1 MCAGCYRSSSLSDRL
16 SEQCRPDVYLCAPP
30 WGVKTCE
37 TVTHDATAVWLR
49 TATNRRSSLSVDSM
63 KNRSDRR
70 AKPGCAMPVRA
81 HDSRTVLTANLG
93 GGVVRV
99 PTKSACVSDLVSSD
113 QLIQLSSYPAI
124 LRCPAACPAL
134 PVSSTPSG
142 SLRSPILGRHV
153 RASPSDTSTHWPLLP
168 LSLLPT
174 PGTSLTYGL
183 RRRCLA
189 PCCSSGSSVS
199 AC

>member
-1 MCAGCYRSSSLSDRL
+1 MNLADPFFPYHLDIKYCRPRLVAFQRVGSVRPLRAGQRATFPRGVVLHAGTRWASRAVISRRCVRDATVAAVCLTVCLSSR
-16 SEQCRPDVYLCAPP
+16 RPDVYLCAPP

-99 PTKSACVSDLVSSD
+99 PTKRA
-113 QLIQLSSYPAI
+113 PAFQ
-124 LRCPAACPAL
+124 
-134 PVSSTPSG
+134 T
-142 SLRSPILGRHV
+142 
-153 RASPSDTSTHWPLLP
+153 
-168 LSLLPT
+168 
-174 PGTSLTYGL
+174 
-183 RRRCLA
+183 
-189 PCCSSGSSVS
+189 
-199 AC
+199 